1 MISKQRIKF
10 VKSLKL
16 KKYRQKATLFVVEGA
31 KNVNELLRSDF
42 VIRDLY
48 ATARYLTAHQDL
60 IQGQVSCIECSE
72 NDLVSMGSFQS
83 NAYVLAV
90 AEMKSHTSNL
100 HNEQMLLALDGVQDP
115 GNLGTIIRL
124 ADWYGIR
131 HIIASPCSA
140 DFYNPKVLSASM
152 GSFVRVVVH
161 YTELTDFLSKNTGF
175 CVYGTFLQG
184 KNIHH
189 IKPKL
194 PAIIVMGSEAK
205 GIGKELTAMIA
216 ERITIPR
223 FGNAE
228 SLNVAVSTAIVCDN
242 FARHLKDR

>member
-1 MISKQRIKF
+1 MCW
-10 VKSLKL
+10 
-16 KKYRQKATLFVVEGA
+16 
-31 KNVNELLRSDF
+31 LLR
-42 VIRDLY
+42 
-48 ATARYLTAHQDL
+48 
-60 IQGQVSCIECSE
+60 
-72 NDLVSMGSFQS
+72 
-83 NAYVLAV
+83 
-90 AEMKSHTSNL
+90 EMKSHTSNL

-184 KNIHH
+184 KKHSPYQTQIAGYHSNGQRGERHRQGTNGH
-189 IKPKL
+189 DRRNAL
-194 PAIIVMGSEAK
+194 PFRGLEMQS
-205 GIGKELTAMIA
+205 
-216 ERITIPR
+216 
-223 FGNAE
+223 
-228 SLNVAVSTAIVCDN
+228 
-242 FARHLKDR
+242 H